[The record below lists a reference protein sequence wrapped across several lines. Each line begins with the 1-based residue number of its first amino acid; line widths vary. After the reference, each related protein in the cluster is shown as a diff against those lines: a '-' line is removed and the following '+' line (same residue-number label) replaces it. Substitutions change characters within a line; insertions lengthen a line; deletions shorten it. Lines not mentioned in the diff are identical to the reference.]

1 MPNKREAADHD
12 RAPHR
17 PNLTAAVF
25 LLRQALAPH
34 ATVEWVQPSDASAG
48 AVVTVTGAGTTGG
61 TQCLRLVPWSAPA
74 HRKGPA
80 RRTRTTT
87 DCPIVWVL
95 PRSSAAIRETLRAHG
110 EQYIDLRGAVHLALP
125 WALVDRAD
133 LTLSHRL
140 AGSLRPSVD
149 PFADRSSLVVRTLL
163 EHGDLERVW
172 GVRELAGVAGVGVA
186 TASDVL
192 RALAER
198 ELVTITRRGRA
209 SEVRLRNA
217 IATVEAWTRSYD
229 WRLNRGIAVHAP
241 VGDLTRFMHRLP
253 RLMPTG
259 ARWGL
264 TMQAGASLVAPHATW
279 DRVHVY
285 VDVPSVDG
293 PHALTELAARAGWTP
308 ADDGRFVLLVPYYAT
323 SAWHGLRTIDRLPV
337 VSDLQLAL
345 DLWHYP
351 LRGREQAEHLLGT
364 MFPEHFTT
372 A

>member
-1 MPNKREAADHD
+1 MPNNKVGHEHD
-12 RAPHR
+12 GTPHR
-17 PNLTAAVF
+17 PDLTAAVL

-34 ATVEWVQPSDASAG
+34 ATAEWAQPTDASG
-48 AVVTVTGAGTTGG
+48 GGVVTVRGVGMAGG

-74 HRKGPA
+74 HRRKPTG
-80 RRTRTTT
+80 RTRTNT
-87 DCPIVWVL
+87 DYPIVWVL
-95 PRSSAAIRETLRAHG
+95 PRASAAIRETLRTHG

-133 LTLSHRL
+133 LTPSHRS

-163 EHGDLERVW
+163 EHDDIERVW
-172 GVRELAGVAGVGVA
+172 GVRELAGAAGVGVA

-209 SEVRLRNA
+209 SEVRLLHPV
-217 IATVEAWTRSYD
+217 ATVEAWTRSYD
-229 WRLNRGIAVHAP
+229 WRLNRGIVVHAP

-253 RLMPTG
+253 RLMPSG
-259 ARWGL
+259 ARWAL

-279 DRVHVY
+279 DRVHAY
-285 VDVPSVDG
+285 VDVPSA
-293 PHALTELAARAGWTP
+293 HASHGLMEFAAHADWTP
-308 ADDGRFVLLVPYYAT
+308 GDDGRLVLLAPYYAT
-323 SAWHGLRTIDRLPV
+323 SVWEGVRSISQLPV
-337 VSDLQLAL
+337 VSDLQLVL

-351 LRGREQAEHLLGT
+351 VRGREQAEHLIET
-364 MFPEHFTT
+364 KF
-372 A
+372 AAW

>member
-1 MPNKREAADHD
+1 MANNKAYPDHGSAPD
-12 RAPHR
+12 RPD
-17 PNLTAAVF
+17 LTAAVL

-34 ATVEWVQPSDASAG
+34 ATADWVQPAG
-48 AVVTVTGAGTTGG
+48 ASGETVVTVRGAGTAGG
-61 TQCLRLVPWSAPA
+61 TQCLRLLPWTAPA
-74 HRKGPA
+74 HRKGST
-80 RRTRTTT
+80 RRTRTAT
-87 DCPIVWVL
+87 DCPVVWVL
-95 PRSSAAIRETLRAHG
+95 PRASAMIRETLRAHG

-133 LTLSHRL
+133 LTPSHRS

-163 EHGDLERVW
+163 EHGDIERVW
-172 GVRELAGVAGVGVA
+172 GVRELAGAAGVGVA

-209 SEVRLRNA
+209 SEVRLLHP

-253 RLMPTG
+253 RLIPSG
-259 ARWGL
+259 ARWAL

-285 VDVPSVDG
+285 VDVPSAEG

-308 ADDGRFVLLVPYYAT
+308 ADDGRLVLLIPYYAT

-364 MFPEHFTT
+364 MFPEHLTT

>member
-74 HRKGPA
+74 HRRGPTG
-80 RRTRTTT
+80 RRRAAT

-95 PRSSAAIRETLRAHG
+95 PRATAAIRETLRAHG

-133 LTLSHRL
+133 LTLSHRS

>member
-1 MPNKREAADHD
+1 MPNKKPGSD
-12 RAPHR
+12 RGRGPD
-17 PNLTAAVF
+17 LTAAVL

-34 ATVEWVQPSDASAG
+34 ATAEWARPPDASGGAIVTVRG
-48 AVVTVTGAGTTGG
+48 AVTAGG
-61 TQCLRLVPWSAPA
+61 TQCLRLVQWSAPA
-74 HRKGPA
+74 HRGGSTD
-80 RRTRTTT
+80 RTRIAT

-95 PRSSAAIRETLRAHG
+95 PRASAAIRETLRAHG

-133 LTLSHRL
+133 LTPSHRS
-140 AGSLRPSVD
+140 AGSLRPVVD

-163 EHGDLERVW
+163 EHGDLERAW
-172 GVRELAGVAGVGVA
+172 GVRELAGAAGVGVA
-186 TASDVL
+186 TASEVL

-209 SEVRLRNA
+209 SEVRLLNA
-217 IATVEAWTRSYD
+217 SASVEAWTRSYD

-253 RLMPTG
+253 RLVPSGT
-259 ARWGL
+259 RWAL

-285 VDVPSVDG
+285 VDVPSAHG
-293 PHALTELAARAGWTP
+293 SHGLMEFAARADWTP
-308 ADDGRFVLLVPYYAT
+308 GDNGRLVLLAPYYTT
-323 SAWHGLRTIDRLPV
+323 SVWEGVRSISQLPV
-337 VSDLQLAL
+337 VSDLQLVL

-351 LRGREQAEHLLGT
+351 VRGREQAEHLIE
-364 MFPEHFTT
+364 MKFPAE
-372 A
+372 